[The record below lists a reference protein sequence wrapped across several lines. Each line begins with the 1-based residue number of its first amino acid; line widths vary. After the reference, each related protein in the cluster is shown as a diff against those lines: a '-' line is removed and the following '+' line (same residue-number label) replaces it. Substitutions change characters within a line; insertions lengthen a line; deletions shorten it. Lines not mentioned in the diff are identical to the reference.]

1 MTHKPQ
7 GNKIEKRKNGGYE
20 DVKEE
25 RIRQGIQSVGGQVRQ
40 KPWISKSSSRGA
52 ANSCQHAVRLDT
64 KSKNSRAGHRMRR
77 TQPGRSIEH
86 CQRESAA
93 EKADQGVGKR
103 ESPSE

>member
-1 MTHKPQ
+1 MTHKSQ

-25 RIRQGIQSVGGQVRQ
+25 RIRRGIQSAGGQVSQ
-40 KPWISKSSSRGA
+40 KPWISKSRSRGA

-77 TQPGRSIEH
+77 TQPGRISEY
-86 CQRESAA
+86 RRRKPAA
-93 EKADQGVGKR
+93 EEADQSIGKR
-103 ESPSE
+103 KSSSE